1 MGACTRVAHKCFCI
15 IARQD
20 AAVREH
26 NDRLE
31 VAASAARQLAR
42 RQDTGVKERLEAV
55 RSLAHFRYRAALWF
69 KFLGS
74 GHCTGLVCYQAL
86 P

>member
-1 MGACTRVAHKCFCI
+1 M
-15 IARQD
+15 
-20 AAVREH
+20 REH
-26 NDRLE
+26 NERLE

-55 RSLAHFRYRAALWF
+55 RFPVLHKASMLLKHAAGQAAL
-69 KFLGS
+69 
-74 GHCTGLVCYQAL
+74 